1 MASDRLRG
9 DPKEKTVILD
19 SSAVLMLFEFSIDLE
34 DELTRLIGKH
44 RIILPSPIV
53 EELRFLSE
61 QGKGKQK
68 QNSKA
73 ALELIKRYE
82 IVDEQGSG
90 DDSALLSAQRLN
102 GIVITNDRELR
113 KRVKAASLQTI
124 YLRGKNRLA
133 LE

>member
-1 MASDRLRG
+1 MASDRLWG
-9 DPKEKTVILD
+9 DRKEITVILD
-19 SSAVLMLFEFSIDLE
+19 SSAVLMLFEFSIDLD
-34 DELTRLIGKH
+34 DELNRLIGKH
-44 RIILPSPIV
+44 HVILPSPIV

-61 QGKGKQK
+61 HGKGKQR

-82 IVDEQGSG
+82 IIDETGNG
-90 DDSALLSAQRLN
+90 DDSVLLSAQKHG
-102 GIVITNDRELR
+102 GIVLTNDRELR
-113 KRVKAASLQTI
+113 KRAKAAFLQTI